1 MAAKTGLAFNPEQM
15 KELSSAMKA
24 LANNTQSTLDEV
36 KKVFDTLRG
45 DEVLGDGEQKEVIV
59 ESINSTEQTFV
70 FLIEKLNRMILTVD
84 SVCEKLGISTSQNIR
99 TTEEAVSAINA
110 QSKKVKEAT
119 GANA

>member
-70 FLIEKLNRMILTVD
+70 FLVEKLNRMILTVD

-99 TTEEAVSAINA
+99 TTEEAVNAINA

>member
-36 KKVFDTLRG
+36 KKVFNALRG

-70 FLIEKLNRMILTVD
+70 FLVEKLNRMILTVD

-99 TTEEAVSAINA
+99 TTEEAVNAINA

>member
-36 KKVFDTLRG
+36 KKVFDALRG

-70 FLIEKLNRMILTVD
+70 FLVEKLNRMILTVD

-99 TTEEAVSAINA
+99 TTEEAVNAINA

>member
-36 KKVFDTLRG
+36 KKVFDALRG
-45 DEVLGDGEQKEVIV
+45 DGVLGDGEQKEVIV

-70 FLIEKLNRMILTVD
+70 FLVEKLNRMILTVD

-99 TTEEAVSAINA
+99 TTEEAVNAINA

>member
-36 KKVFDTLRG
+36 KKVFDALRG

-70 FLIEKLNRMILTVD
+70 FLVEKLNRMIHTVD

-99 TTEEAVSAINA
+99 TTEEAVNAINA

>member
-36 KKVFDTLRG
+36 KKVFDALRG
-45 DEVLGDGEQKEVIV
+45 DEVLGDGEQKKVIV

-70 FLIEKLNRMILTVD
+70 FLVEKLNRMILTVD

-99 TTEEAVSAINA
+99 TTEEAVNAINA

>member
-36 KKVFDTLRG
+36 KKVFDALRG

-70 FLIEKLNRMILTVD
+70 FLVEKLNRMILTVD

-99 TTEEAVSAINA
+99 TTEEAVNAINA
-110 QSKKVKEAT
+110 QSKKVKDAT

>member
-36 KKVFDTLRG
+36 KKVFNALRG

-59 ESINSTEQTFV
+59 ESINSTDQTFV
-70 FLIEKLNRMILTVD
+70 FLVEKPNRMILTVH

-99 TTEEAVSAINA
+99 TTEEAVNAINA

>member
-36 KKVFDTLRG
+36 KKVFDALRG
-45 DEVLGDGEQKEVIV
+45 DEVLGGGEQKEVIV

-70 FLIEKLNRMILTVD
+70 FLVEKLNRMIMTVD

>member
-36 KKVFDTLRG
+36 KKVFDALRG

-70 FLIEKLNRMILTVD
+70 FLVEKLNRMIMTVD